1 MLRKTYKNEIYQFS
15 YAGDALLN
23 GMINNHWSL
32 GFLNISTIYGERMKP
47 LINNNSWLGYSCI
60 IIQVINDILEVH
72 LSNIHLRLN
81 DILLPI
87 NKLYEDT
94 DILLYINPKE
104 LLPILIKTS
113 NVYCDPCI
121 LDAIHRIYYGTDTI
135 LSGNTEIEFWDDS
148 EYTAD
153 FPKICLSRCIVDNNI
168 SDIPSNLRFT
178 EADNYGSYIQKLKTV
193 DTHIK
198 FINMQINFKLQLKKK
213 FKVFILNNIKHLQ
226 NYYIN

>member
-15 YAGDALLN
+15 YSGDALLN
-23 GMINNHWSL
+23 GMINNHWN
-32 GFLNISTIYGERMKP
+32 FECLNILYGEDTEPVEPVIGEIRF
-47 LINNNSWLGYSCI
+47 GHSCI

-72 LSNIHLRLN
+72 LSNIRLSVKN
-81 DILLPI
+81 IVLPI
-87 NKLYEDT
+87 NKLYSDYNL
-94 DILLYINPKE
+94 ILYINPKE

-135 LSGNTEIEFWDDS
+135 LSGNAVLEVWDDTS
-148 EYTAD
+148 AHTDY
-153 FPKICLSRCIVDNNI
+153 PKIQLSRCIIGKNN
-168 SDIPSNLRFT
+168 SNKLTNLQFI
-178 EADNYGSYIQKLKTV
+178 EADNYGSYIQILKTASNNI
-193 DTHIK
+193 D
-198 FINMQINFKLQLKKK
+198 FIDMQINFKLQLKKK